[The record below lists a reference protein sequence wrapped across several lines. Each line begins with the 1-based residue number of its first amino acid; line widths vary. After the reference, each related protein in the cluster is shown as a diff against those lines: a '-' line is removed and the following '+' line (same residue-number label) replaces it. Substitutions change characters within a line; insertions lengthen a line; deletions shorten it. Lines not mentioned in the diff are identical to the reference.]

1 MNSTL
6 DLLWTWGLVLVL
18 IAGWCVFWLFGRHVG
33 RKLENAKAIAS
44 TPSEGRSDT
53 LTLVRAVDPTNF
65 LRKFSVFI
73 DDVKVGYIGAGEAR
87 HYPLSQ
93 GVHRVAVKV
102 DFCKS
107 RELTIEK
114 LPEKKPAHK
123 LRIDLQRLA
132 MPLRLS
138 NQATRLHLR
147 SNEKLG
153 RVRN

>member
-53 LTLVRAVDPTNF
+53 LTLMRAVDPTNF

-73 DDVKVGYIGAGEAR
+73 DDVKVGYIGAGEAM

-114 LPEKKPAHK
+114 LPEKNLLINCGSTYNDWRCLYAFLIKP
-123 LRIDLQRLA
+123 RDYIY
-132 MPLRLS
+132 
-138 NQATRLHLR
+138 
-147 SNEKLG
+147 
-153 RVRN
+153 VRTKN